1 MAPIESHEDIRR
13 RALRAMR
20 VGDPRQIDPR
30 LGGPAPD
37 PVIAGIVRRR
47 VPALLATLCVASIA
61 SASWIWLHPPDP
73 IADLRAHAGRLVS
86 LRRTPAAALGARVER
101 WRMVA
106 SNGDTAV
113 GLWRAARA
121 RPEQAA
127 AASPGRAPA
136 SARAWAVV
144 ILGGIGTDDRALL
157 LVPDSLP
164 VNVLAVAWPWNGAR
178 RMGWLEFIARVP
190 IMRRALLRTPG
201 TIALGVEAVRRE
213 CPACRVALLGASLGA
228 PPTAVA
234 LSLERADAIVL
245 VDGGADLD
253 RLLRAEVS
261 HATRGGIVGA
271 IVGAAAGVLGAR
283 LLSSLEPAR
292 HLASARELPA
302 LLVDAEREER
312 VPQACV
318 ERLRET
324 FPQADRATHV
334 GGHVRAENAQQIASL
349 VEIVWGWLAALR
361 DRENGS

>member
-1 MAPIESHEDIRR
+1 
-13 RALRAMR
+13 
-20 VGDPRQIDPR
+20 
-30 LGGPAPD
+30 
-37 PVIAGIVRRR
+37 
-47 VPALLATLCVASIA
+47 
-61 SASWIWLHPPDP
+61 
-73 IADLRAHAGRLVS
+73 
-86 LRRTPAAALGARVER
+86 
-101 WRMVA
+101 
-106 SNGDTAV
+106 
-113 GLWRAARA
+113 
-121 RPEQAA
+121 
-127 AASPGRAPA
+127 
-136 SARAWAVV
+136 
-144 ILGGIGTDDRALL
+144 
-157 LVPDSLP
+157 
-164 VNVLAVAWPWNGAR
+164 
-178 RMGWLEFIARVP
+178 
-190 IMRRALLRTPG
+190 MRRALLRTPG

-261 HATRGGIVGA
+261 HAARGGIVGA